1 MSKRIFRSV
10 LLVALLVFLTTL
22 MLTVGV
28 LYNYFSDVLMSQL
41 RNETELT
48 ARGVENGGVGYLD
61 TLERGDYRIT
71 WVGAD
76 GTVLYDSS
84 SRSDAMEN
92 HLQRQE
98 VREAMEK
105 GYGESVRYST
115 TTAIKLL
122 YAARRLSDGT
132 VLRMSISQYSPLRL
146 VVGTWQP
153 LLVLFAMAVLLSFVL
168 ARWLSGK
175 IVKPLLQMDINEPVP
190 EKGYEEIAP
199 LLQRLRTQQLQ
210 LREDQVALNKT
221 EEIRREF
228 TANVSH
234 ELKTPLHTISG
245 YAELIKD
252 GLVRQEDIRPFAGKI
267 YSEAYR
273 MTQLVDDII
282 ELSRLDEGA
291 ADTERQDCDLAQ
303 IAGNAADALSTVA
316 TEKNVTLL
324 CLHKSSVPM
333 VGVPQLLYGI
343 VYNLCDNA
351 IKYNHP
357 GGSVTVTVENR
368 GDQVLLRVQ
377 DTGIG
382 IPEEHQDRVFERFY
396 RVDKSHSKDMGGTGL
411 GLSIVKHAVF
421 IHGGK
426 IQLESTPG
434 VGTAITVTVPR
445 GERGAG
451 NILH

>member
-175 IVKPLLQMDINEPVP
+175 IVKPLLHMDINEPVP
-190 EKGYEEIAP
+190 EKGY
-199 LLQRLRTQQLQ
+199 
-210 LREDQVALNKT
+210 
-221 EEIRREF
+221 
-228 TANVSH
+228 
-234 ELKTPLHTISG
+234 
-245 YAELIKD
+245 
-252 GLVRQEDIRPFAGKI
+252 
-267 YSEAYR
+267 
-273 MTQLVDDII
+273 
-282 ELSRLDEGA
+282 
-291 ADTERQDCDLAQ
+291 
-303 IAGNAADALSTVA
+303 
-316 TEKNVTLL
+316 
-324 CLHKSSVPM
+324 
-333 VGVPQLLYGI
+333 
-343 VYNLCDNA
+343 
-351 IKYNHP
+351 
-357 GGSVTVTVENR
+357 
-368 GDQVLLRVQ
+368 
-377 DTGIG
+377 
-382 IPEEHQDRVFERFY
+382 
-396 RVDKSHSKDMGGTGL
+396 
-411 GLSIVKHAVF
+411 
-421 IHGGK
+421 
-426 IQLESTPG
+426 
-434 VGTAITVTVPR
+434 
-445 GERGAG
+445 
-451 NILH
+451 